1 MKRIIA
7 IIVFALA
14 TLVTVPGAIAQDHRI
29 RVTVPF
35 NFNVDGTP
43 LPAGTYTITS
53 EDLLSIHI
61 QNGKQSITVLR
72 SAPAEDNASEH
83 DKLVFNRYGNQYF
96 LSKILCSYAFMN
108 LEMPV
113 SKIEKMA
120 RLQEA
125 NPRGNIHAFLALNR

>member
-14 TLVTVPGAIAQDHRI
+14 ALVTVRGAIAQDHRI
-29 RVTVPF
+29 RVTIPF
-35 NFNVDGTP
+35 NFNVGGMS
-43 LPAGTYTITS
+43 LPAGTYTISS
-53 EDLLSIHI
+53 EDLLSIQI
-61 QNGKQSITVLR
+61 QNGKQSITVLS

-96 LSKILCSYAFMN
+96 LSKILSSYASMN

-113 SKIEKMA
+113 SKIEKRA

-125 NPRGNIHAFLALNR
+125 TPRGNIRAFLGINR